1 MFKVSRFIGIAG
13 SPRRGGNST
22 TLLKAVLDG
31 AAALSESASGPVTA
45 ARLGHGA
52 SPRRERAVA
61 GQVIHLND
69 LRFRGCQACRLCAPE
84 GRCIIQDALTP
95 VFAALRLA
103 DVWVLASPIYY
114 DGVSGQMKTFFDR
127 CRHLTWRGDKL
138 EPQLT
143 GKRAAA
149 VIVTYEDKPRD
160 DYRDVANRLA
170 GYLKWMGD
178 FDPIEVLSEG
188 RLGPAGAAAERPD
201 LLAAAREVGEGLVRR
216 LGDRA
221 AAGPAP
227 P

>member
-1 MFKVSRFIGIAG
+1 MFKVCGIAG

-31 AAALSESASGPVTA
+31 AAASESASGPVA
-45 ARLGHGA
+45 APLA
-52 SPRRERAVA
+52 AP
-61 GQVIHLND
+61 GQVVYLND

-127 CRHLTWRGDKL
+127 CRHLMRRGDKQQ
-138 EPQLT
+138 PQLA

-149 VIVTYEDKPRD
+149 VVVTYEDKPRG

-201 LLAAAREVGEGLVRR
+201 LLAKARAVGSGLVRR
-216 LGDRA
+216 LAERVAGD
-221 AAGPAP
+221 
-227 P
+227 